1 MKRRI
6 AGDSYLMKNPD
17 YNDIFSE
24 DEKEILQE
32 IMNIAFGNATAD
44 LAGVIDI
51 YVILSVPNIQ
61 VISIGTLPEYLKK
74 ELNPSGK
81 TSIVDQRFWGDF
93 NGSGF
98 LVFPAGSGQDLIS
111 LLEVKSLGQ
120 YHSKRKDLMEKE
132 TLTEIGNI
140 LIGACVGKMSELLNT
155 FVTYSPP
162 RIITEIDYECGHLI
176 EPFDPSQP
184 AIIMKTIF
192 KFKQKDING
201 FLLILT
207 NQESIGWLRKSLNEF
222 MDSYE

>member
-1 MKRRI
+1 
-6 AGDSYLMKNPD
+6 MKNPEPE
-17 YNDIFSE
+17 YNEIFSE
-24 DEKEILQE
+24 EEKEILQE
-32 IMNIAFGNATAD
+32 IMNIAFGNATAG

-51 YVILSVPNIQ
+51 YVILSVPKIQ
-61 VISIGTLPEYLKK
+61 VIRIGNLQEYLKK
-74 ELNPSGK
+74 ELNASGK

-98 LVFPAGSGQDLIS
+98 LVFPTGSGEDLIS
-111 LLEVKSLGQ
+111 LLEGKSIGS
-120 YHSKRKDLMEKE
+120 YHPKSKDLLERE
-132 TLTEIGNI
+132 TLIEIGNI
-140 LIGACVGKMSELLNT
+140 LIGACVGKISELLNT

-162 RIITEIDYECGHLI
+162 RVITEIDYECNHLI
-176 EPFDPSQP
+176 DQFDPSQT
-184 AIIMKTIF
+184 AIVMKTIF

>member
-1 MKRRI
+1 MDNI
-6 AGDSYLMKNPD
+6 D
-17 YNDIFSE
+17 YNKMLSE
-24 DEKEILQE
+24 EEKEILQE

-44 LAGVIDI
+44 MAGVIDI
-51 YVILSVPNIQ
+51 YVILSVPKIQ
-61 VISIGTLPEYLKK
+61 VISIGTLPEYLTE
-74 ELNPSGK
+74 ELNTTGK
-81 TSIVDQRFWGDF
+81 ASIVDQRFWGDF

-98 LVFPAGSGQDLIS
+98 LVFPKGSGQDLIS
-111 LLEVKSLGQ
+111 LLEEKTIDSS
-120 YHSKRKDLMEKE
+120 HPKPEDLLERE

-162 RIITEIDYECGHLI
+162 RVITEIDYECDHLV
-176 EPFDPSQP
+176 EQFDPSQP
-184 AIIMKTIF
+184 AIVMKTVF
-192 KFKQKDING
+192 KFKQKDISG

>member
-1 MKRRI
+1 MEH
-6 AGDSYLMKNPD
+6 PD
-17 YNDIFSE
+17 YNEIFSE
-24 DEKEILQE
+24 EEKEILQE

-51 YVILSVPNIQ
+51 YVALSVPKIQ
-61 VISIGTLPEYLKK
+61 VISIGTLPDYLKE
-74 ELNPSGK
+74 ELNASGK
-81 TSIVDQRFWGDF
+81 TSIIDQRFWGDF

-98 LVFPAGSGQDLIS
+98 LVLPTGSGEDLIHKKKKKS
-111 LLEVKSLGQ
+111 IDSYRTKPKDLLE
-120 YHSKRKDLMEKE
+120 RE

-162 RIITEIDYECGHLI
+162 RVITETDYKCDNLVEK
-176 EPFDPSQP
+176 FDPSQP
-184 AIIMKTIF
+184 AIVMKTVF
-192 KFKQKDING
+192 NFKQKDING

>member
-1 MKRRI
+1 
-6 AGDSYLMKNPD
+6 MKNPD
-17 YNDIFSE
+17 YNEIFSE

-44 LAGVIDI
+44 LTGVVDI
-51 YVILSVPNIQ
+51 YVILSVPKIQ
-61 VISIGTLPEYLKK
+61 VISIGTLPGYLKE
-74 ELNPSGK
+74 ELNSSGK

-98 LVFPAGSGQDLIS
+98 LVFPTGSGEDLIS
-111 LLEVKSLGQ
+111 LLEEKNIDH
-120 YHSKRKDLMEKE
+120 YHSKPKDLLEKE

-140 LIGACVGKMSELLNT
+140 LIGACVGKISELLNT

-162 RIITEIDYECGHLI
+162 RIITEIDYECDHLV
-176 EPFDPSQP
+176 EQFDPSQP
-184 AIIMKTIF
+184 AIIMKTVF

-207 NQESIGWLRKSLNEF
+207 NQKSIGWLRKSLNEF
-222 MDSYE
+222 MNAYD